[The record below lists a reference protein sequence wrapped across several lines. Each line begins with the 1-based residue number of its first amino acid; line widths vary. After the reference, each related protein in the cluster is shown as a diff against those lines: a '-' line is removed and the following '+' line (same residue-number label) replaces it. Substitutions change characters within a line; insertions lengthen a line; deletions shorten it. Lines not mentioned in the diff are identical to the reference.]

1 MKDRRGANHPA
12 DPRTY
17 WALERTF
24 LAWLRTGLALMGFG
38 FVVARFGFFLRMFEG
53 KENLTTTAGSG
64 WSMALGTS
72 LVLLGAMVQAGSL
85 LNYWRA
91 LSGLKKGE
99 PPQPGIS
106 RLGIAT
112 AVVLI
117 LIGAVMAVYLLV
129 RG

>member
-1 MKDRRGANHPA
+1 MKPEKEKGTA

-17 WALERTF
+17 WAAERTF

-38 FVVARFGFFLRMFEG
+38 FVVARFGLFLKMLQVRESA
-53 KENLTTTAGSG
+53 EQTSGSG

-72 LVLLGAMVQAGSL
+72 LVLLGAVVLAGSL
-85 LNYWRA
+85 LNHRRV
-91 LSGLKKGE
+91 LSELKKGKA
-99 PPQPGIS
+99 PQPGPS
-106 RLGIAT
+106 HLGVGT

-117 LIGAVMAVYLLV
+117 LIGVVMAVYLLT